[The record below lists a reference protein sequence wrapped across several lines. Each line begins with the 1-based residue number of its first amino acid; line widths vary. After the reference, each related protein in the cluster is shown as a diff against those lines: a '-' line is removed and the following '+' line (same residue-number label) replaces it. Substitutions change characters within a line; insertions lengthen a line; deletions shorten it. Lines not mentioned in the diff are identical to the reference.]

1 MLRVK
6 GSVSLSLWKPEDV
19 EALDVLRQTDVTFDR
34 LRPEHPKLKLL
45 ERGRTPFFFLR
56 SVTSRR
62 TRKSARRVRERI
74 VYIRLLRFVVRAFS
88 LNNSSNSRENKR
100 VLEWNVFSN
109 AHTPRRKQ
117 SLGSRMWFHTTLLII
132 LNAKQEER
140 TNNEQQTKKEST
152 S

>member
-1 MLRVK
+1 MFLFKNNTHDDSGDAMLRVK
-6 GSVSLSLWKPEDV
+6 GSVSLSKPEDV

-88 LNNSSNSRENKR
+88 LNNSSPRRENARSRVKR
-100 VLEWNVFSN
+100 LFQRT
-109 AHTPRRKQ
+109 HTEKKTV
-117 SLGSRMWFHTTLLII
+117 SRISHVI
-132 LNAKQEER
+132 
-140 TNNEQQTKKEST
+140 SYYY

>member
-1 MLRVK
+1 MK
-6 GSVSLSLWKPEDV
+6 GSVSLSKPEDV

-88 LNNSSNSRENKR
+88 LNNSSPRRENARSRVKR
-100 VLEWNVFSN
+100 LFQRT
-109 AHTPRRKQ
+109 HTEKKTVSRISHVISYYSTHNFKREARR
-117 SLGSRMWFHTTLLII
+117 
-132 LNAKQEER
+132 AY
-140 TNNEQQTKKEST
+140 
-152 S
+152 